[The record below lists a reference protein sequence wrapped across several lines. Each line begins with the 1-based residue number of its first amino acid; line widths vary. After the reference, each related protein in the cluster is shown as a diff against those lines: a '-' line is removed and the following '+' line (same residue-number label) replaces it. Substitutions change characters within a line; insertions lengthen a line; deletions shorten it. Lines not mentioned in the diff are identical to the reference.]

1 MNLKLKEENQVL
13 LSFETLMDEDL
24 VVNDKLSLLASR
36 IRREVINVL
45 DSFLSFLKVFYKR
58 KAYNMIFLMLNQ
70 WYKNLCISSFV
81 GREQGV
87 TIIEEY
93 DKKSLYPMLA
103 KCHEHLC
110 PLVKS

>member
-1 MNLKLKEENQVL
+1 MSSKLKEKNQVL
-13 LSFETLMDEDL
+13 PSIENLMDDDSIVSVEL
-24 VVNDKLSLLASR
+24 FVLASN
-36 IRREVINVL
+36 IRQEVINVL